1 MNNFKLIDQ
10 TIKSPAPGG
19 GGRVVVVG
27 GGDCLHMGIIF
38 TLKLSLPQTSQVQK
52 ENKGNK
58 KPM

>member
-10 TIKSPAPGG
+10 TIKSPAPGR
-19 GGRVVVVG
+19 GGRR
-27 GGDCLHMGIIF
+27 LSPRTMGIIF